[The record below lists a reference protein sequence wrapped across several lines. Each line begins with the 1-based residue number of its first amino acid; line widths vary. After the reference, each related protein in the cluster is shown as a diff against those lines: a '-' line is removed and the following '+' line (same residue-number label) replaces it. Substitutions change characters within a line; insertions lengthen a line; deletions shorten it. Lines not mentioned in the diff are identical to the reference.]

1 MLDSFE
7 EFEWWFQSTI
17 DRESVLRS
25 WINSVKEYLTS
36 EIEFVSGINRGNLSN
51 ISDDEIIEYV
61 DRLNN
66 KHVNNLY
73 MVYRAMDNEIGACEL
88 QSKTIKILINN
99 W

>member
-1 MLDSFE
+1 MIDSFE
-7 EFEWWFQSTI
+7 EFEWWLQSTI

-51 ISDDEIIEYV
+51 ISDDEIREYV
-61 DRLNN
+61 DKLSN

-73 MVYRAMDNEIGACEL
+73 MVYCTMNNEIAACEL
-88 QSKTIKILINN
+88 QSKTIKTLINN